1 MNIYNKKNIINFWDE
16 ILPKSYYKKLY
27 DEIKYEVLN
36 DIFKEEYSKLIG
48 KGLNNNFNSKII
60 NEDNHYS
67 R

>member
-36 DIFKEEYSKLIG
+36 DIFKEEYSKLID
-48 KGLNNNFNSKII
+48 KGLNNNFNSEII